1 MGNHEIQ
8 ITEAS
13 VDLDYNEIL
22 ENIEDTIAARVSDQI
37 ADEAWDAVEYQ
48 VHEAVS
54 EHEQEY
60 DHDAIGNSND
70 GVASGVQDLLLEYKN
85 TPKPCGI
92 GIAFEQAVW
101 KAICRLDNPDVE
113 DEWASAA
120 REYLL
125 DRVNKDTPS
134 EAWVA
139 AAKGVMA
146 ESNIRAIVA
155 LEMRRVMKRILSEM
169 NVSLE
174 AAQKD
179 GSIVLVE
186 ASEGQTLEEWQKEMA
201 ELRKRA
207 RESGAEVAVA
217 PGD

>member
-1 MGNHEIQ
+1 MGNHVVEIE
-8 ITEAS
+8 TAS

-48 VHEAVS
+48 VNESRSDHE
-54 EHEQEY
+54 EEY

-70 GVASGVQDLLLEYKN
+70 GVTGGVQELLLDYRRQV
-85 TPKPCGI
+85 TPCGV

-101 KAICRLDNPDVE
+101 KAICRLDNPKCD

-125 DRVNKDTPS
+125 DRVNNDASPS
-134 EAWVA
+134 WSVRTVVREELATILLSF
-139 AAKGVMA
+139 AKAV
-146 ESNIRAIVA
+146 
-155 LEMRRVMKRILSEM
+155 
-169 NVSLE
+169 
-174 AAQKD
+174 D
-179 GSIVLVE
+179 
-186 ASEGQTLEEWQKEMA
+186 
-201 ELRKRA
+201 A
-207 RESGAEVAVA
+207 RLGAEVAVA

>member
-1 MGNHEIQ
+1 
-8 ITEAS
+8 
-13 VDLDYNEIL
+13 
-22 ENIEDTIAARVSDQI
+22 
-37 ADEAWDAVEYQ
+37 
-48 VHEAVS
+48 
-54 EHEQEY
+54 
-60 DHDAIGNSND
+60 
-70 GVASGVQDLLLEYKN
+70 
-85 TPKPCGI
+85 
-92 GIAFEQAVW
+92 VW
-101 KAICRLDNPDVE
+101 KAICRLDNPNVE

-125 DRVNKDTPS
+125 DRVHKDTPS

>member
-1 MGNHEIQ
+1 MGNHVVEIE
-8 ITEAS
+8 TAS

-48 VHEAVS
+48 VSEAVS

-60 DHDAIGNSND
+60 AHDDIGNSND
-70 GVASGVQDLLLEYKN
+70 GVTSGVQELLLDYRRQV
-85 TPKPCGI
+85 TPCGV

-101 KAICRLDNPDVE
+101 KAICRLDNPKCD

-125 DRVNKDTPS
+125 DRVNNDASPS
-134 EAWVA
+134 WSVRTVVREELATILLSF
-139 AAKGVMA
+139 AKAVD
-146 ESNIRAIVA
+146 
-155 LEMRRVMKRILSEM
+155 
-169 NVSLE
+169 
-174 AAQKD
+174 AQ
-179 GSIVLVE
+179 L
-186 ASEGQTLEEWQKEMA
+186 
-201 ELRKRA
+201 
-207 RESGAEVAVA
+207 GAEVAVA

>member
-1 MGNHEIQ
+1 MGNHVVEIE
-8 ITEAS
+8 TAS

-37 ADEAWDAVEYQ
+37 ADEAWDAVEYS

-60 DHDAIGNSND
+60 AHDDIGNSND
-70 GVASGVQDLLLEYKN
+70 GVTSGVQELLLDYRRQV
-85 TPKPCGI
+85 TPCGV

-101 KAICRLDNPDVE
+101 KAICRLDNPKCD

-125 DRVNKDTPS
+125 DRVNNDASPS
-134 EAWVA
+134 WSVRTVVREELATILLSF
-139 AAKGVMA
+139 AKAVD
-146 ESNIRAIVA
+146 
-155 LEMRRVMKRILSEM
+155 
-169 NVSLE
+169 
-174 AAQKD
+174 AQ
-179 GSIVLVE
+179 L
-186 ASEGQTLEEWQKEMA
+186 
-201 ELRKRA
+201 
-207 RESGAEVAVA
+207 GAEVAVA